1 MMDYIH
7 LAKEAVFALT
17 EGGFLFPVLT
27 YGVALM
33 SAGALV
39 LTLLHLLTG
48 GAKSATQ
55 WASVAVW
62 GLVAV
67 AAGGA
72 LLIANDDLA
81 FAIEQD
87 LDAATHQKI
96 AMLKTLLTWA
106 WAGPLAVVVG
116 VLVAAAPKSA
126 GPRTLVLIF
135 SVLIGAGASVYALS
149 LVLAYQRTTE
159 MAYQVKVD
167 TQAEL
172 PDAWR
177 ERIDQVRSPG
187 GDSEGDG
194 QGGSTG
200 DGGETDTDAPSGGG
214 GGESDEPLQFFGLPI
229 D

>member
-1 MMDYIH
+1 MMDYFN
-7 LAKEAVFALT
+7 LAKDAVLALT

-27 YGVALM
+27 YGIALM

-48 GAKSATQ
+48 GGKSATR
-55 WASVAVW
+55 WASIAVW

-87 LDAATHQKI
+87 LDDVTHQKI

-126 GPRTLVLIF
+126 GPRSLVMIF

-172 PDAWR
+172 PEAWR
-177 ERIDQVRSPG
+177 ERLEQVRTPG
-187 GDSEGDG
+187 GGGEGSGQGDG
-194 QGGSTG
+194 AG
-200 DGGETDTDAPSGGG
+200 DGAETDTDAPTEDG

>member
-1 MMDYIH
+1 MMDYLD
-7 LAKEAVFALT
+7 LAKEAVFSLLD
-17 EGGFLFPVLT
+17 GGFLFPVLT

-39 LTLLHLLTG
+39 LTLLHLVTG
-48 GAKSATQ
+48 GGKSATR

-72 LLIANDDLA
+72 LVIANDDLA

-87 LDAATHQKI
+87 LDAATHDKI
-96 AMLKTLLTWA
+96 AMLKTLLTWS
-106 WAGPLAVVVG
+106 WAGPLAVVVF

-126 GPRTLVLIF
+126 GPRTLVLLF

-159 MAYQVKVD
+159 MAYEIQVD

-172 PDAWR
+172 PEAWR
-177 ERIDQVRSPG
+177 ERVDQVRSPRGG
-187 GDSEGDG
+187 GDGD
-194 QGGSTG
+194 SPS
-200 DGGETDTDAPSGGG
+200 DDAGEDAGTPTRDES
-214 GGESDEPLQFFGLPI
+214 ESDEPLQFFGLPI